1 MEYDPRRALII
12 EKVVI
17 ASAIL
22 STDLLSTS
30 CFPLGAI
37 IMDRFLAHCMSFLF
51 LCWVALALVVMSFF
65 WRFDHIEQ
73 YFGVSPDNGDGS
85 IEVLCVLVV
94 CILIVALAL
103 RIRTAKTRHG
113 K

>member
-1 MEYDPRRALII
+1 
-12 EKVVI
+12 
-17 ASAIL
+17 
-22 STDLLSTS
+22 
-30 CFPLGAI
+30 
-37 IMDRFLAHCMSFLF
+37 MDRFFTLCMSLLF
-51 LCWVALALVVMSFF
+51 LCWVALALVVVSVF
-65 WRFDHIEQ
+65 WRLDLIER

-85 IEVLCVLVV
+85 IEALSVLVV

>member
-1 MEYDPRRALII
+1 
-12 EKVVI
+12 
-17 ASAIL
+17 
-22 STDLLSTS
+22 
-30 CFPLGAI
+30 
-37 IMDRFLAHCMSFLF
+37 MDRFLALCMSFLF
-51 LCWVALALVVMSFF
+51 LGGVALALVVMSVF
-65 WRFDHIEQ
+65 WRLDIIER

-85 IEVLCVLVV
+85 IEALSVMVV

>member
-1 MEYDPRRALII
+1 
-12 EKVVI
+12 
-17 ASAIL
+17 
-22 STDLLSTS
+22 
-30 CFPLGAI
+30 
-37 IMDRFLAHCMSFLF
+37 MSLLF
-51 LCWVALALVVMSFF
+51 LCWVALALVVVSVF
-65 WRFDHIEQ
+65 WRLDLIER

-85 IEVLCVLVV
+85 IEALSVLVV